1 MSLFDLSGKV
11 GLVTGGNQ
19 GLGLGFATGM
29 ARCGADVVLWG
40 RRAERNAEAAAQ
52 LRTHGGR
59 VFTQEVDVRDEQAV
73 AEAMAEA
80 VAEMGRVDCVVANAG
95 TNSHPE
101 SFHEMPSEMYHDLLA
116 VSQHGVFY
124 TLRAGVKHMKE
135 RADAGDSGGSV
146 IACGSLMAIRGA
158 ATLEHYGAA
167 KAAALAMVRGIA
179 VEYGRYGVRANMVA
193 AGYFDTELTRST
205 HVDPSRGRKLGS
217 RYPIPRVGDPAD
229 LEGITAYLM
238 SDASSYHTGDLIVID
253 GGLSVGL

>member
-29 ARCGADVVLWG
+29 AKCGADVVIWG
-40 RRAERNAEAAAQ
+40 RREDRNAEAAAE
-52 LRTHGGR
+52 LRAYGVR
-59 VFTQEVDVRDEQAV
+59 VLTQEVDVRDEQAV
-73 AEAMAEA
+73 REAMDTAA
-80 VAEMGRVDCVVANAG
+80 TEMGRIDCVVANAG
-95 TNSHPE
+95 TNSHPP

-124 TLRAGVKHMKE
+124 TLREAVKHMKA
-135 RADAGDSGGSV
+135 RADAGDPGGSL

-179 VEYGRYGVRANMVA
+179 VEYGRHGIRANMVA
-193 AGYFDTELTRST
+193 AGYFDTDLTRST
-205 HVDPSRGRKLGS
+205 HVDPSRGKKLGS
-217 RYPIPRVGDPAD
+217 RYPIPRIGKPSD

-238 SDASSYHTGDLIVID
+238 SDASSYHTGDLIVVD
-253 GGLSVGL
+253 GGLSIGV